1 MFNYLELTALV
12 LTVINSF
19 MVVFIYNF
27 ITTKNRKIVTLK
39 DEIYELLG
47 IRDTL
52 LMRIEKCNETIEE
65 KRDIISEFRDA
76 SSQLL
81 VETGNLK
88 NELNQLKN
96 KKIERVPVHLLDQ
109 LIILKKSELL
119 EEYKK
124 IALN

>member
-52 LMRIEKCNETIEE
+52 LMRIEKCNETNEE
-65 KRDIISEFRDA
+65 KRDIIAEFRDA

-88 NELNQLKN
+88 NELNQLRD
-96 KKIERVPVHLLDQ
+96 KKIEKVPVHLLEQ